1 MAKLG
6 WDKAGKRWKKIYR
19 GKPFYGKRGVKK
31 SDDNA
36 RRLAEDDFENWR
48 KETDK
53 ELDVNKPFRREYELA
68 ISLRQAMADWCLLE
82 GQTGEYDRLIKEI
95 GKLNSDFSRVSPPQL
110 NKPGAT
116 DRKSVV

>member
-53 ELDVNKPFRREYELA
+53 ELDVNKPSAVNMNWLFPYGKRW
-68 ISLRQAMADWCLLE
+68 Q
-82 GQTGEYDRLIKEI
+82 I
-95 GKLNSDFSRVSPPQL
+95 G
-110 NKPGAT
+110 AY
-116 DRKSVV
+116 